1 MWSYFVI
8 LLFVLVLSVEYDIL
22 DRTRH
27 KILFYR
33 IILIISILLSGFRF
47 RVGLDTVQYLEL
59 FYSSTPKIEELSYD
73 NLFSSY
79 MEPLFL
85 MMMSIVKS
93 LFGRFYFVQLLQA
106 IIVNALIFKYI
117 RKHSSYIFF
126 CVFLYFVWKYF
137 TYNMEEMRASIALVI
152 CLYAND
158 YIIEKKVIKGMLL
171 FLISLL
177 FHYSAALLLLTPII
191 LIINKRLD
199 FRGWLIIMVAMIICI
214 GYRSILGELMVLL
227 SFNEVLLM
235 KLSYYSTESG
245 LMEQKL
251 NFNGILFV
259 FFQYILIILVST
271 RTIVEN
277 NRKFINLE
285 PFLFIGVL
293 FVVISIPISL
303 FYRYVNFYIIY
314 FVLFYSEFFIEN
326 IKKYKKTHV
335 IRYVSKSLFLFFPYF
350 LTIFLTYSAK
360 VDKTQYST
368 IDRYIPYT
376 SVFNRTF
383 ELNRERLLN
392 YYMNTS
398 YKENEY

>member
-33 IILIISILLSGFRF
+33 IILTISILLSGFRF

-59 FYSSTPKIEELSYD
+59 FYSSIPKIEELSYD

-251 NFNGILFV
+251 NLNGILFV
-259 FFQYILIILVST
+259 FFQYILIILVSA

-285 PFLFIGVL
+285 PFLFL
-293 FVVISIPISL
+293 SCHHFL
-303 FYRYVNFYIIY
+303 LQ
-314 FVLFYSEFFIEN
+314 FVLHNNHSD
-326 IKKYKKTHV
+326 
-335 IRYVSKSLFLFFPYF
+335 LAL
-350 LTIFLTYSAK
+350 
-360 VDKTQYST
+360 
-368 IDRYIPYT
+368 
-376 SVFNRTF
+376 
-383 ELNRERLLN
+383 
-392 YYMNTS
+392 
-398 YKENEY
+398 